1 MRHTTRAIKPL
12 ASPETSRPRTS
23 ARGYATPVALP
34 VQASSRQAM
43 FRPWPPLFCL
53 LAVAIFACSEP
64 ATPPDPE
71 PAKPT
76 LSLVVRTEL
85 TGVDLVLNSPITLA
99 TLQAVV
105 TFDPIQIQAS
115 DAIQGVDGL
124 RVSLVFDD
132 AARVPGKLLVG
143 LADINQNP
151 LPRSGAIARVA
162 LTNATSGDVL
172 GLEGVVAVDIFG
184 NKVAVEVNGT
194 TVP

>member
-1 MRHTTRAIKPL
+1 MRQSIFHWWSPL
-12 ASPETSRPRTS
+12 AC
-23 ARGYATPVALP
+23 
-34 VQASSRQAM
+34 
-43 FRPWPPLFCL
+43 FF
-53 LAVAIFACSEP
+53 AVASLACSSP
-64 ATPPDPE
+64 VTPPDPE

-76 LSLVVRTEL
+76 LSLVVRADL
-85 TGVDLVLNSPITLA
+85 TGVDLVLNSPMTLA

-105 TFDPIQIQAS
+105 TFDPTQIQAS
-115 DAIQGVDGL
+115 DAIQGVDGP

-132 AARVPGKLLVG
+132 AARVSGKLLVG

-172 GLEGVVAVDIFG
+172 GLESVVAVDIFG
-184 NKVAVEVNGT
+184 TKVAVEVKGA

>member
-1 MRHTTRAIKPL
+1 MRHTL
-12 ASPETSRPRTS
+12 FS
-23 ARGYATPVALP
+23 GLWVAL
-34 VQASSRQAM
+34 V
-43 FRPWPPLFCL
+43 
-53 LAVAIFACSEP
+53 ACSGP
-64 ATPPDPE
+64 VTPPDPE
-71 PAKPT
+71 PAKPV
-76 LSLVVRTEL
+76 LSLVVRADL
-85 TGVDLVLNSPITLA
+85 TGVDLVLNSPMTLA

-105 TFDPIQIQAS
+105 TFDPAQLQAS
-115 DAIQGVDGL
+115 DAIQGVDGP

-162 LTNATSGDVL
+162 LANATSGDVL

-184 NKVAVEVNGT
+184 NKVEVEVKGA